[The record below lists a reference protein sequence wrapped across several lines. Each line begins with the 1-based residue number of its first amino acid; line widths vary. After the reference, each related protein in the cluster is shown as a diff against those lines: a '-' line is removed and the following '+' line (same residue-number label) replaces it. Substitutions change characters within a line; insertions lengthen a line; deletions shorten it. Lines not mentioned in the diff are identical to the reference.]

1 MKLTLKELNEMYY
14 CLNIAIT
21 HYSEHKLLD
30 ANAVNNLIDKV
41 RDEIDMVIY
50 EMDSNEDDEPE
61 YDSAGFTEDDRIV
74 NGQYRVISNEDAD
87 ADYKASLQQ
96 DEQRYENQYK

>member
-41 RDEIDMVIY
+41 RDEIDIVIY
-50 EMDSNEDDEPE
+50 EMDSNDDDEPE

-74 NGQYRVISNEDAD
+74 NGQYRATLE
-87 ADYKASLQQ
+87 Q
-96 DEQRYENQYK
+96 DEQRYENQHK

>member
-1 MKLTLKELNEMYY
+1 MNLTLKELNQIYY
-14 CLNIAIT
+14 GLHVAIT
-21 HYSEHKLLD
+21 HQSEHKLLD
-30 ANAVNNLIDKV
+30 VNEINEIIDKV
-41 RDEIDMVIY
+41 RDEIDIKIY
-50 EMDSNEDDEPE
+50 EMDNTEDDEPE

-96 DEQRYENQYK
+96 DEQRYENKHN

>member
-1 MKLTLKELNEMYY
+1 MQLTLKELNEIYY
-14 CLNIAIT
+14 CLGKTLQAEGINFANKDLVNQIA
-21 HYSEHKLLD
+21 
-30 ANAVNNLIDKV
+30 DKI
-41 RDEIDMVIY
+41 RDEIDLKVY
-50 EMDSNEDDEPE
+50 EMDNTEDDEPE

-96 DEQRYENQYK
+96 DEQRYENKHN

>member
-1 MKLTLKELNEMYY
+1 MNLTLNELNEMYY

-30 ANAVNNLIDKV
+30 ANAVNSLIDKV

-50 EMDSNEDDEPE
+50 EM
-61 YDSAGFTEDDRIV
+61 
-74 NGQYRVISNEDAD
+74 
-87 ADYKASLQQ
+87 
-96 DEQRYENQYK
+96 ENN

>member
-41 RDEIDMVIY
+41 RDEIDIKIY
-50 EMDSNEDDEPE
+50 EMDNTEDNEPE
-61 YDSAGFTEDDRIV
+61 YDSASFTEDDRIV
-74 NGQYRVISNEDAD
+74 NGQYRATLE
-87 ADYKASLQQ
+87 Q
-96 DEQRYENQYK
+96 DEQRYENQQK

>member
-41 RDEIDMVIY
+41 RDEIDLVIY
-50 EMDSNEDDEPE
+50 EMDNNEDDGPE

-74 NGQYRVISNEDAD
+74 NGQYRATLE
-87 ADYKASLQQ
+87 Q
-96 DEQRYENQYK
+96 DEQRYENQHK

>member
-1 MKLTLKELNEMYY
+1 MKLTLAELNTLYY
-14 CLNIAIT
+14 SLNVAIT
-21 HYSEHKLLD
+21 HHSEHKLLD
-30 ANAVNNLIDKV
+30 VDSLNEIIDKV

-74 NGQYRVISNEDAD
+74 NGQYRVISNKDAD
-87 ADYKASLQQ
+87 ADYKASLMQ
-96 DEQRYENQYK
+96 DEQRYENKH

>member
-1 MKLTLKELNEMYY
+1 MKLTLAELNEMYY
-14 CLNIAIT
+14 SLNVAIT
-21 HYSEHKLLD
+21 YHSEHKLLD
-30 ANAVNNLIDKV
+30 VNSLNKLIDKV

-74 NGQYRVISNEDAD
+74 NGQYRVISNKDAD
-87 ADYKASLQQ
+87 ADYKASLMQ
-96 DEQRYENQYK
+96 DEQRYENKH

>member
-41 RDEIDMVIY
+41 RDEIDLVIY

-74 NGQYRVISNEDAD
+74 NGQYRATLE
-87 ADYKASLQQ
+87 Q
-96 DEQRYENQYK
+96 DEQRYENQHK

>member
-30 ANAVNNLIDKV
+30 TNAVNSLIDKV
-41 RDEIDMVIY
+41 RDEIDIVIY
-50 EMDSNEDDEPE
+50 ERDSNDDDEPE

-74 NGQYRVISNEDAD
+74 NGQYRVISNADAD
-87 ADYKASLQQ
+87 EDYKASLQQ
-96 DEQRYENQYK
+96 DEQRYENQQK